1 MEVVSDGGEVRLS
14 PARAGD
20 EPYLMAMHLPG
31 VAVVVGKNRRRTG
44 AYAIRELRAEV
55 LLLDDGFQYWRLHKD
70 HEIVLIDC
78 LCPFGGDRLLPRG
91 LLREPVSHLRR
102 ADEVWLTH
110 ADLVSEQA
118 RATIR
123 RRVCDVRPDLP
134 VAETVHAPV
143 RLEGV
148 DGASAEPASLCGQRV
163 GALSGIGNPDSFERT
178 LAQLGAAEVVPVR
191 FADHHRFRPGELRRR
206 TAPLAGRVDMLVT
219 TEKDRVRLPVE
230 EAMLPLWV
238 LQVEMRFRGE
248 APGLPV

>member
-1 MEVVSDGGEVRLS
+1 
-14 PARAGD
+14 
-20 EPYLMAMHLPG
+20 
-31 VAVVVGKNRRRTG
+31 
-44 AYAIRELRAEV
+44 
-55 LLLDDGFQYWRLHKD
+55 
-70 HEIVLIDC
+70 
-78 LCPFGGDRLLPRG
+78 
-91 LLREPVSHLRR
+91 
-102 ADEVWLTH
+102 
-110 ADLVSEQA
+110 
-118 RATIR
+118 
-123 RRVCDVRPDLP
+123 LP